1 MRKQRIFALLVII
14 SVIAADQLTK
24 LLSLSFLAPES
35 SVTVIP
41 NVLEFRYVE
50 NRGAAFGILSEH
62 RWVFMILTAVAVVAM
77 LLWVMLKKSSS
88 KLLTTAIVLVVAGG
102 IGNMI
107 DRIFRGFVIDFIN
120 AIFVKFYV
128 FNIADCAVVIGCGL
142 MILYVLID
150 VIKSRQS
157 SEPKE

>member
-1 MRKQRIFALLVII
+1 
-14 SVIAADQLTK
+14 
-24 LLSLSFLAPES
+24 
-35 SVTVIP
+35 
-41 NVLEFRYVE
+41 
-50 NRGAAFGILSEH
+50 
-62 RWVFMILTAVAVVAM
+62 MILTAVAVIAM
-77 LLWVMLKKSSS
+77 LVWVMLKKSSS

-150 VIKSRQS
+150 VFKSRQS